1 MDTIFEISF
10 ITTWLAAAMRLT
22 GPLLLASLGELYSE
36 RTGVLNVGIE
46 GTILLGALGAY
57 LGAIWTG
64 SPWAGVLMAVVTGL
78 TVNIFLAWM
87 YVIVKASQVVVG
99 IIFNVLAFGL
109 AAYSFRALMGDVPQI
124 VSAPM
129 LPEVNVPY
137 LSDIPIVGRMLFE
150 QSIMLYITLI
160 LAIVAGVVLYKT
172 RFGLNLRAVGENPKA
187 AASAGTNVVRM
198 RIIGVLISG
207 LGGGL
212 AGAYFVLVQIGVFR
226 ETIVQGRGFIALGIV
241 ILARWNPYLA
251 VAAAF
256 GFAAMDALPLSL
268 QLLDLDIAPQLLVAL
283 PYMLTVLAV
292 SGLLGRSRN
301 PEALMVPYDQ
311 DR

>member
-1 MDTIFEISF
+1 MDSIFDIGF

-36 RTGVLNVGIE
+36 RSGVLNVGIE
-46 GTILLGALGAY
+46 GTILLGALAAY
-57 LGAIWTG
+57 LGSIWTG
-64 SPWAGVLMAVVTGL
+64 SPWIGVLFAIAIGIL
-78 TVNIFLAWM
+78 VNVFLAWM

-99 IIFNVLAFGL
+99 IIFNVLALGF

-124 VSAPM
+124 ISAPM
-129 LPEVNVPY
+129 LPEVSIPY
-137 LSDIPIVGRMLFE
+137 LRDIPIIGRMFFE
-150 QSIMLYITLI
+150 QSVMLYITFVLALI
-160 LAIVAGVVLYKT
+160 AGFVLFQT
-172 RFGLNLRAVGENPKA
+172 RFGLNMRAVGENPKA
-187 AASAGTNVVRM
+187 AASAGTDVVRM

-207 LGGGL
+207 FGAGL

-241 ILARWNPYLA
+241 ILARWNPYFA
-251 VAAAF
+251 IAAAF

-268 QLLDLDIAPQLLVAL
+268 QLLDLDIPPQLLVAL
-283 PYMLTVLAV
+283 PYLLTILAV

-311 DR
+311 ER

>member
-1 MDTIFEISF
+1 MDTILEVGFIS
-10 ITTWLAAAMRLT
+10 TWLAAAMRLT
-22 GPLLLASLGELYSE
+22 GPLLLASLGEIYSE
-36 RTGVLNVGIE
+36 RSGVLNVGIE

-64 SPWAGVLMAVVTGL
+64 SPWAGVAVAIAAGL
-78 TVNIFLAWM
+78 TVSIFLAWM

-99 IIFNVLAFGL
+99 IIFNILAFGL
-109 AAYSFRALMGDVPQI
+109 AAYMFRALMGDIPKI

-129 LPEVNVPY
+129 LPEIKVPY
-137 LSDIPIVGRMLFE
+137 LNNIPVVGQMLFE
-150 QSIMLYITLI
+150 QSIMLYITLA
-160 LAIVAGVVLYKT
+160 LALAAGIVLFRT

-198 RIIGVLISG
+198 RITGVLISG

-251 VAAAF
+251 IAAAF

-268 QLLDLDIAPQLLVAL
+268 QLLELELAPQFLVAL

-301 PEALMVPYDQ
+301 PSALMIPYD
-311 DR
+311 RER

>member
-1 MDTIFEISF
+1 MDSIFDIGF

-36 RTGVLNVGIE
+36 RSGVLNVGIE
-46 GTILLGALGAY
+46 GTILLGALAAY
-57 LGAIWTG
+57 LGSIWTG
-64 SPWAGVLMAVVTGL
+64 SPWIGVLFAIVIGIL
-78 TVNIFLAWM
+78 VNVFLAWM

-99 IIFNVLAFGL
+99 IIFNVLALGF

-124 VSAPM
+124 ISAPM
-129 LPEVNVPY
+129 LPEVSIPY
-137 LSDIPIVGRMLFE
+137 LRDIPIIGRMFFE
-150 QSIMLYITLI
+150 QSVMLYITFVLALI
-160 LAIVAGVVLYKT
+160 AGFVLYQT
-172 RFGLNLRAVGENPKA
+172 RFGLNMRAVGENPKA
-187 AASAGTNVVRM
+187 AASAGTDVVRM

-207 LGGGL
+207 FGAGL

-241 ILARWNPYLA
+241 ILARWNPYFA
-251 VAAAF
+251 IAAAF

-268 QLLDLDIAPQLLVAL
+268 QLLDLNIPPQLLVAL
-283 PYMLTVLAV
+283 PYLLTILAV

-311 DR
+311 ER